1 VKVVDAVEEVVVV
14 EEAEGTEK
22 VEVGVVRATHSR
34 EGNAHVALNA
44 DFHTKV
50 VAGEEEVVVEAVEEV
65 AIDPLVVVEAEV
77 EHVTLFKEV
86 NAIVE
91 ASVDFLTSK

>member
-1 VKVVDAVEEVVVV
+1 MEEVVVV

-50 VAGEEEVVVEAVEEV
+50 VAGEEEVVVGAVEEV
-65 AIDPLVVVEAEV
+65 AIDPLVVVVEAEA

-91 ASVDFLTSK
+91 ANADFLTSK